1 MIGEVAAKRTLS
13 FVGLRLVGMD
23 FEPGGWKTVGG
34 PLVDWVALIVAAE
47 RCHNKTNNK
56 HHYDV
61 ILSVRSGRRALCPSA
76 DYARAQWA
84 YSELLSPTQ
93 RDKEHVTRCFRSA
106 QWEQAGS
113 GGLGSE
119 SHFVGQP
126 QVESS

>member
-1 MIGEVAAKRTLS
+1 MIGEMAAKRNLS

-47 RCHNKTNNK
+47 RCLNKTNNK

-61 ILSVRSGRRALCPSA
+61 ILSLRSGRRALCPSA

-93 RDKEHVTRCFRSA
+93 RDSSRDASGRLNASRPG
-106 QWEQAGS
+106 QAARI
-113 GGLGSE
+113 
-119 SHFVGQP
+119 
-126 QVESS
+126 

>member
-61 ILSVRSGRRALCPSA
+61 ILSLRSGRRALCPSKRTTRERNGHTQNCSLLLNVTKSSSRDA
-76 DYARAQWA
+76 SGRLNASRPGQAARI
-84 YSELLSPTQ
+84 
-93 RDKEHVTRCFRSA
+93 
-106 QWEQAGS
+106 
-113 GGLGSE
+113 
-119 SHFVGQP
+119 
-126 QVESS
+126 

>member
-47 RCHNKTNNK
+47 RCLNKTNNK

-61 ILSVRSGRRALCPSA
+61 ILSLRSGRRALCPSSGL
-76 DYARAQWA
+76 RASA
-84 YSELLSPTQ
+84 MGILRIALSYST
-93 RDKEHVTRCFRSA
+93 
-106 QWEQAGS
+106 
-113 GGLGSE
+113 
-119 SHFVGQP
+119 
-126 QVESS
+126 

>member
-47 RCHNKTNNK
+47 RCLNKSNNK

-61 ILSVRSGRRALCPSA
+61 ILSLRSGRRALCPSKRTTRERNGHTQNCSLLLNVTKSSSRDA
-76 DYARAQWA
+76 SGRLNASRPGQAARI
-84 YSELLSPTQ
+84 
-93 RDKEHVTRCFRSA
+93 
-106 QWEQAGS
+106 
-113 GGLGSE
+113 
-119 SHFVGQP
+119 
-126 QVESS
+126 